1 MWLTPYLFYS
11 SASHSIKSKKKST
24 RNLSTEPHGRD
35 SCEQD
40 LVEKIAGV
48 FSSEALKVGI
58 IQT

>member
-1 MWLTPYLFYS
+1 MWLTPYLFTAQHHIQS
-11 SASHSIKSKKKST
+11 NPKKST
-24 RNLSTEPHGRD
+24 RNLSIEPHGRD